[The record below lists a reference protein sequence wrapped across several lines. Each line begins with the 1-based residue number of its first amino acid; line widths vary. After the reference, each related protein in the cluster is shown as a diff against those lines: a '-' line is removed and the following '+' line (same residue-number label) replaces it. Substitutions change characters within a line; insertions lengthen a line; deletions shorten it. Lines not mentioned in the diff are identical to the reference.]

1 MSNVLRWYAV
11 YCMPRWEKKVAD
23 QLTRKGVT
31 NYCPLNKVQK
41 QWSDRK
47 KMVEEPLFKSYVF
60 VQLTHREMVAVKQT
74 SGILNFVYWLG
85 RPAVIKDQ
93 EIETIKRFLNDYT
106 NVELEKTEVEI
117 DSRVRIITGP
127 FMDYEG
133 QVVEINTHTVKVQL
147 PSLGY
152 ALVAK
157 VDRNSI
163 KPIYLESEMTMESLK
178 VAQ

>member
-1 MSNVLRWYAV
+1 MTNSKSWYAV

-23 QLTRKGVT
+23 QLNRKQVT
-31 NYCPLNKVQK
+31 NYCPLNKVKK

-60 VQLTHREMVAVKQT
+60 VQLTHKEMLTVKQT
-74 SGILNFVYWLG
+74 SGVLNFVYWLG
-85 RPAVIKDQ
+85 QPAVIRDQ
-93 EIETIKRFLNDYT
+93 EIETIKRFLNDYE
-106 NVELEKTEVEI
+106 NVQLEKTEVEI
-117 DSRVRIITGP
+117 DSRVRILTGP

-133 QVVEINTHTVKVQL
+133 QVLEINTHTVKVQL

-157 VDRNSI
+157 VDRSSVE
-163 KPIYLESEMTMESLK
+163 PLYMEEERPLQKLK
-178 VAQ
+178 MA